1 MSGGADRDQPH
12 RPSYYGLQEA
22 SGETTA
28 ATFLFIVSAT
38 TNNGKAFGHAAHG
51 VLHLVNG
58 SSTFFAIS
66 ANNGKAFGHAA
77 HGVLHLING
86 SSSAFFSLLG
96 FLSLLV
102 FPSL

>member
-22 SGETTA
+22 SGETA

-38 TNNGKAFGHAAHG
+38 TNKGKA
-51 VLHLVNG
+51 L
-58 SSTFFAIS
+58 
-66 ANNGKAFGHAA
+66 GHAA

-86 SSSAFFSLLG
+86 SSAFA
-96 FLSLLV
+96 LS
-102 FPSL
+102 SDNG